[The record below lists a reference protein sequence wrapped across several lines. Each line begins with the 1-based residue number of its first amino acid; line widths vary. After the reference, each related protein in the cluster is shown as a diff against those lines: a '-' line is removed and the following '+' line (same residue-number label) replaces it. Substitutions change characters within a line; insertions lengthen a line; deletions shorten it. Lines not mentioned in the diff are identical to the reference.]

1 MEIKNNGIKRIAIQG
16 GYGAFHEIAAMHY
29 FESEKIEILP
39 RNTFKDLFT
48 KILSILSY
56 YEMNLTKVQSLPIIG
71 KDWEYQFYV
80 DMEFKNHKLY
90 RQSLDAIKPFTGD
103 FGILG
108 EYTKGKKILE

>member
-1 MEIKNNGIKRIAIQG
+1 MNYTRFLIVSDNNQLEESKNSNKSSIYFSLA
-16 GYGAFHEIAAMHY
+16 HEIG
-29 FESEKIEILP
+29 SLS
-39 RNTFKDLFT
+39 

-108 EYTKGKKILE
+108 EYSKGKNILE